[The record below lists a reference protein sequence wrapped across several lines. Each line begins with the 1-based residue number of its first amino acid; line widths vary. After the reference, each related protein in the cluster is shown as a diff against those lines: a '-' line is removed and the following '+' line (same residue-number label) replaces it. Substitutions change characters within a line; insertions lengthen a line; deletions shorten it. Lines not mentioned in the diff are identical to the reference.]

1 MLLPIISDFT
11 GNGNFGE
18 KKGGPAGCLLP
29 ADMKKKYFKKI
40 VISFMVLLYRTV
52 VTIICLKNEKFVNG
66 LCKKMKGG
74 RKEGIS
80 EKKESQKRNDDS
92 GF

>member
-40 VISFMVLLYRTV
+40 AISFMVLSYRTV
-52 VTIICLKNEKFVNG
+52 VTIICLKNEKFVHG
-66 LCKKMKGG
+66 LCKRRNHRKGMTIRDSDDILG
-74 RKEGIS
+74 IDRK
-80 EKKESQKRNDDS
+80 K
-92 GF
+92 